1 MGSASA
7 TSDLDAF
14 EAASSLGRGSL
25 LGGYE
30 LLMPVAAGGM
40 GQVWAAR
47 VRDSEALE
55 IVAVKTIL
63 PVLMSDAE
71 VQKMFLDEARIA
83 SLVDDPRVC
92 RIRELGEEGHVLFM
106 VLEWVEG
113 DSLRATLRGPEGNG
127 IAPASPR
134 IVAGIVR
141 EVCRGLH
148 VAHELVDEDGTP
160 LGTVHRDVSPQNIL
174 LSVAGEV
181 KVTDF
186 GLVKA
191 LGRLQIT
198 RASRPKGKVGFMAP
212 EQLMGEN
219 VDRRADIFSA
229 GCVMYEA
236 ATGKHPFP
244 GDGEP
249 QVIAK
254 MLLGELPAPRE
265 IDPDLPEELEQI
277 ILKAL
282 AQSPDARFSTA
293 EELGAALDLFLEYTG
308 GPVSA
313 REIADFVRGRRGEAI
328 DERQRAIVRAS
339 ERAEREALGL
349 EEPPALPRRV
359 SRHSGIAPL
368 DTPSA
373 VHLSPLPRREPAPRG
388 ARLAVAG
395 VAVATALALLAL
407 GSRAPSQPGESSATV
422 DAPGLAAQ
430 PGASSATVAPSTAPV
445 IVATPAR
452 EPTPAPST
460 TAGLTLAPRLPTV
473 TAPHATTSA
482 SAPPPEASAT
492 AAPSA
497 SAAPA
502 ASIPSLP
509 NPYAE

>member
-14 EAASSLGRGSL
+14 EAASSLGRGSV
-25 LGGYE
+25 LGDYE

-47 VRDSEALE
+47 VRERSPLE
-55 IVAVKTIL
+55 VVAVKTIL

-83 SLVDDPRVC
+83 SLIDDPRVC

-106 VLEWVEG
+106 VMEWVEG
-113 DSLRATLRGPEGNG
+113 DSLRAALRGPDGKG

-148 VAHELVDEDGTP
+148 VAHELVDEHGTP
-160 LGTVHRDVSPQNIL
+160 LDTVHRDVSPQNIL

-236 ATGKHPFP
+236 ATGQHPFP

-265 IDPDLPEELEQI
+265 IDPDLPEELETI

-293 EELGAALDLFLEYTG
+293 EELGEALDRFLEHSG

-313 REIADFVRGRRGEAI
+313 SEIAAFLRERRGERI
-328 DERQRAIVRAS
+328 DELQATIVRAA
-339 ERAEREALGL
+339 ERADREAMGL
-349 EEPPALPRRV
+349 EEPSFPRRI
-359 SRHSGIAPL
+359 SRHSGITPL

-373 VHLSPLPRREPAPRG
+373 VHLSPLPAHGRPPTPSG
-388 ARLAVAG
+388 ARIAVAG

-407 GSRAPSQPGESSATV
+407 GSRQPTAVGEPSAT
-422 DAPGLAAQ
+422 LQ
-430 PGASSATVAPSTAPV
+430 PPDPPKAEVTAG
-445 IVATPAR
+445 
-452 EPTPAPST
+452 PTPAPPTVSATPSAETAST
-460 TAGLTLAPRLPTV
+460 ASAAGMAVTAAPRA
-473 TAPHATTSA
+473 APPRVSTSA
-482 SAPPPEASAT
+482 SAP
-492 AAPSA
+492 APSA
-497 SAAPA
+497 SSSAAPASSASVAPA